1 MPHDTPLI
9 ATVVAGLGLA
19 FIFGLIAQR
28 LRLPSIAGYLLAGVV
43 IGPFTPG
50 FVADGKLATELAEI
64 GVILLM
70 FGVGLHFSL
79 KDLLSVKTIAVPG
92 AIGQIAV
99 ATVMGIGLALLMGWS
114 LGAGLLF
121 GLALSVASTVVL
133 LRALQDRRLVETDRG
148 RIAVGWLIVEDL
160 VMVLTLVL
168 IPPLAGLMG
177 GTAATPPTDGGLAG
191 GWLEYLLGVTGL
203 WGTLGVT
210 ALKVSAFVALMLV
223 IGRKAIP
230 WLLHYVAHT
239 GSRELFRLAVLAIAL
254 GVAFGAAHLFA
265 VSFALGAFF
274 AGMVLAESALSQQ
287 AARETLPLRDAFAVL
302 FFVSVGMLFNPSVLM
317 AEPLTVLATFL
328 IIVLGKSAAAYLIVR
343 AFGHSNLVALT
354 IAAALAQIGEF
365 SFILAVL
372 GVQLDIMP
380 PRGRDLIVAGALL
393 SILVNPLIFLLLDRM
408 TRSAAAAEAKANVP
422 APPVPSETQ
431 AAPTGHAVLVGHG
444 RVGSR
449 IAGALKAANMPL
461 LVIEDKEA
469 DVEALKARGIAA
481 ITGVAGEESTLEQL
495 NLPAAK
501 WLISAIPDPFE
512 AGNLIERA
520 RKANPS
526 IRVMA
531 RAHTDAEVDYLRG
544 LGAELVVMGEDEIAK
559 RIIKNVLPQG

>member
-9 ATVVAGLGLA
+9 ATIVAGLGLA
-19 FIFGLIAQR
+19 FILGLIAQR
-28 LRLPSIAGYLLAGVV
+28 LRLPAIAGYLLAGVV

-79 KDLLSVKTIAVPG
+79 KDLLSVKTIAIPG

-99 ATVMGIGLALLMGWS
+99 ATAMGVGLAALLGWS

-168 IPPLAGLMG
+168 IPPLAGLLG
-177 GTAATPPTDGGLAG
+177 GKSGPTPATGEGPVS
-191 GWLEYLLGVTGL
+191 GWLEYLLGVTGF

-210 ALKVSAFVALMLV
+210 ALKVSAFVAVMLV
-223 IGRKAIP
+223 VGRRAIP

-254 GVAFGAAHLFA
+254 GVAFGATHLFA

-274 AGMVLAESALSQQ
+274 AGMVLAESELSQQ

-302 FFVSVGMLFNPSVLM
+302 FFVSVGMLFNPLVLVN
-317 AEPLTVLATFL
+317 EPLTVLATFL
-328 IIVLGKSAAAYLIVR
+328 IIVLGKSAAAWLIVR

-354 IAAALAQIGEF
+354 IAASLAQIGEF

-372 GVQLDIMP
+372 GVQLEILP
-380 PRGRDLIVAGALL
+380 ARGRDLI
-393 SILVNPLIFLLLDRM
+393 
-408 TRSAAAAEAKANVP
+408 
-422 APPVPSETQ
+422 
-431 AAPTGHAVLVGHG
+431 
-444 RVGSR
+444 
-449 IAGALKAANMPL
+449 
-461 LVIEDKEA
+461 
-469 DVEALKARGIAA
+469 
-481 ITGVAGEESTLEQL
+481 
-495 NLPAAK
+495 
-501 WLISAIPDPFE
+501 
-512 AGNLIERA
+512 
-520 RKANPS
+520 
-526 IRVMA
+526 
-531 RAHTDAEVDYLRG
+531 
-544 LGAELVVMGEDEIAK
+544 
-559 RIIKNVLPQG
+559 